1 MTGVNLAQY
10 GDAFVHNP
18 STWVWLLIA
27 VLGVA
32 ACFRVLLLV
41 EPDSWF
47 GMGVMAI
54 MGWIMVGCLL
64 DLAFAGPVLGH
75 FGDVLHWQIG
85 AFCAVWMVGGYWLV
99 TRLTNWLWRSK
110 PDSPIH

>member
-1 MTGVNLAQY
+1 VPQTFIAWNMESALRRSGITAVPIATPPVARTSAGARLA
-10 GDAFVHNP
+10 
-18 STWVWLLIA
+18 I
-27 VLGVA
+27 
-32 ACFRVLLLV
+32 
-41 EPDSWF
+41 
-47 GMGVMAI
+47 
-54 MGWIMVGCLL
+54 
-64 DLAFAGPVLGH
+64 AGPVLGH